1 VGELRHGRTPD
12 HIWNNRWRQLQA
24 ILRQTPTCVQSKQEP
39 TPTIKGTLAVDE
51 ILSVRNMSKTYGGV
65 CVLDGV
71 DFSLRKGEV
80 HALVGENGA
89 GKSTLIKAIA
99 GVVQPDPGS
108 EIIFDGERI
117 PHMTATRSRQ
127 LGISVIYQDISLFPN
142 LSVAENI
149 YTGIKRGGVHD
160 RRQMHTIALQAIAK
174 LGLPID
180 PEALL
185 GDISVGQQQLVAIA
199 RAIIFQAKVIVM
211 DEPTASLSSS
221 EVEMLFRLIRSL
233 QKDGIGIIY
242 ISHKF
247 DEVFELADRISVLRD
262 GSLVACGDS
271 SEFDQT
277 RLIQLMVGR
286 ELRFIPYHNQG
297 EAGDTLFEV
306 RNLTCE
312 PLFRDVSFDVKRGE
326 ILGITGLVGAGR
338 SEVAR
343 AIFGIHKVQ
352 SGDMYLLGRPVRV
365 RSVRDAIRH
374 GICYLPEDRREQG
387 LFMLHS
393 MRANTTAASMSKILN
408 RFHLISARKEL
419 AVAQHYIEQLSIRPA
434 SPELN
439 VTHFSGGNQQKVL
452 VARWLNASPKLL
464 IVDEVTS
471 GVDVGVKTEIHKL
484 LRELA
489 ASGVAIVLI
498 SSDLPEIFAVSDRI
512 VIMRSG
518 HVVNTVEVGHA
529 TQESILA
536 KSMLAGEA

>member
-1 VGELRHGRTPD
+1 MD
-12 HIWNNRWRQLQA
+12 
-24 ILRQTPTCVQSKQEP
+24 
-39 TPTIKGTLAVDE
+39 D

-65 CVLDGV
+65 CVLDRV

-99 GVVQPDPGS
+99 GVIQPDPGS
-108 EIIFDGERI
+108 EIYFDGERI
-117 PHMTATRSRQ
+117 AHMTATRSRQ

-142 LSVAENI
+142 LTVAENI
-149 YTGIKRGGVHD
+149 YTGTKLGGVHD
-160 RRQMHTIALQAIAK
+160 RRQMREVALQAIAK

-180 PEALL
+180 PDALL

-199 RAIIFQAKVIVM
+199 RAIIFKARVIVM

-221 EVEMLFRLIRSL
+221 EVEMLFQLIRSL
-233 QKDGIGIIY
+233 QEDGIGIIY

-247 DEVFELADRISVLRD
+247 NEIFTIADRISVLRD
-262 GSLVACGDS
+262 GSLVACDDHS
-271 SEFDQT
+271 AFDQT

-297 EAGDTLFEV
+297 DTGEILFEV
-306 RNLTCE
+306 KGLTSE
-312 PLFRDVSFDVKRGE
+312 PHFRDVSFAVRRGE

-343 AIFGIHKVQ
+343 TIFGIQKAQ
-352 SGDMYLLGRPVRV
+352 AGEMYLLGKPVRV
-365 RSVRDAIRH
+365 RSVRDAIRQ

-387 LFMLHS
+387 LFMSHS
-393 MRANTTAASMSKILN
+393 MRANTTAASMRKILN
-408 RFHLISARKEL
+408 QFGLISSRKEL
-419 AVAQHYIEQLSIRPA
+419 AVALSYIRQLSIRPEA
-434 SPELN
+434 PELN

-452 VARWLNASPKLL
+452 VSRWLNASPKLL

-489 ASGVAIVLI
+489 AAGVAVVLI
-498 SSDLPEIFAVSDRI
+498 SSDLPVILAVSDRI

-518 HVVNTVEVGHA
+518 RVVNTVEVGSA
-529 TQESILA
+529 TQENIMA
-536 KSMLAGEA
+536 RSMLAEEGL

>member
-1 VGELRHGRTPD
+1 M
-12 HIWNNRWRQLQA
+12 
-24 ILRQTPTCVQSKQEP
+24 
-39 TPTIKGTLAVDE
+39 DE
-51 ILSVRNMSKTYGGV
+51 ILSVKNLSKTYGSV
-65 CVLDGV
+65 CVLDRAE
-71 DFSLRKGEV
+71 FSLRKGEV

-99 GVVQPDPGS
+99 GVIQPDPGS
-108 EIIFDGERI
+108 EIYFDGERI
-117 PHMTATRSRQ
+117 AHMTATRSLQ

-142 LSVAENI
+142 LTVAENI
-149 YTGIKRGGVHD
+149 YIGTKRSGMHD
-160 RRQMHTIALQAIAK
+160 RRQMHDIARQAIAK

-221 EVEMLFRLIRSL
+221 EVEALFRLIRSL
-233 QKDGIGIIY
+233 QADGIGIIY

-247 DEVFELADRISVLRD
+247 DEIFAIADRISVLRD
-262 GSLVACGDS
+262 GSLVACGAR
-271 SEFDQT
+271 SEFDQN

-297 EAGDTLFEV
+297 ETGETLFEV
-306 RNLTCE
+306 RGLTCA
-312 PLFRDVSFDVKRGE
+312 PYYHDVSFAVKRGE

-343 AIFGIHKVQ
+343 TIFGIQKPQ
-352 SGDMYLLGRPVRV
+352 SGEMYLLGKPVRV
-365 RSVRDAIRH
+365 RSVRDAIRQ
-374 GICYLPEDRREQG
+374 GICYLPENRREQG
-387 LFMLHS
+387 LFMSHS
-393 MRANTTAASMSKILN
+393 MRVNTTAASMHKVLN
-408 RFHLISARKEL
+408 KFRLISVHREL
-419 AVAQHYIEQLSIRPA
+419 AIALSYIKQLSIRPEA
-434 SPELN
+434 PELN
-439 VTHFSGGNQQKVL
+439 VSHFSGGNQQKVL

-489 ASGVAIVLI
+489 ASGVAVVLI
-498 SSDLPEIFAVSDRI
+498 SSDLPEILAVSDRI

-518 HVVNTVEVGHA
+518 RVVNTMEVGSA
-529 TQESILA
+529 TQENIMVRSILEEE
-536 KSMLAGEA
+536 G